1 MIGVAGGFCHEQKMI
16 LFYKKTYGSDG
27 ISVREEI
34 LGREEVLEFMP
45 EPAIHRKEERKGT
58 HSKANPKAN
67 PKKSK
72 RNPE

>member
-1 MIGVAGGFCHEQKMI
+1 MI
-16 LFYKKTYGSDG
+16 LFYKKLMAVIDL
-27 ISVREEI
+27 SVREEI
-34 LGREEVLEFMP
+34 LEREEVLKFMP